1 MMKTDYTIN
10 GIKLVRTQSFNN
22 YIKANGFDN
31 YKDYEK
37 MIIDEYGTDFLIK
50 QLVEYMKKDN
60 LVEYKYFIHNDE
72 PCCKLEKKI
81 DF

>member
-1 MMKTDYTIN
+1 
-10 GIKLVRTQSFNN
+10 
-22 YIKANGFDN
+22 
-31 YKDYEK
+31 
-37 MIIDEYGTDFLIK
+37 MIIDEYGTDFLLK